1 MSPQHSWG
9 TRKAALVLLSSDV
22 IPKPG
27 YLSQGP
33 QVLRPP
39 GNGPFLSS
47 ASPGCE
53 GSGEGPSSHMPL
65 AAEGV
70 WSWDLPS
77 SLRLGCPMGA
87 RCPA

>member
-39 GNGPFLSS
+39 GNGPFL
-47 ASPGCE
+47 
-53 GSGEGPSSHMPL
+53 
-65 AAEGV
+65 
-70 WSWDLPS
+70 
-77 SLRLGCPMGA
+77 
-87 RCPA
+87 